1 MCQPLPAMVSAGSGA
16 NDSCRPWWCAA
27 ARRVWRARSWRSA
40 AVTGSAAAIDSSIWA
55 GPYSACSWPSGTPL
69 AAQSRRTSATN
80 PSSGTSA
87 CGL

>member
-27 ARRVWRARSWRSA
+27 ARRVWRTRSWRSA

-69 AAQSRRTSATN
+69 AAQSRSTSATN
-80 PSSGTSA
+80 ASTGTSA